1 MLFPVPLRELWC
13 RFMALSM
20 PHVWVDWV
28 SSPESHFPVSVLL
41 ISLQSYGGQG
51 EGSAL
56 GKVNEKHRCWWRG
69 EPMAALLLFPTIS
82 YRAFLKQS
90 GEGRRSRGHRS
101 CLLLVNPY
109 DWKYRVSSSPQIILI
124 LPDKLLL
131 FFPLLVYVSAS
142 SFVLRL

>member
-1 MLFPVPLRELWC
+1 MNSGVGSWRHPRRMCGWIGLVLQSLISQC
-13 RFMALSM
+13 
-20 PHVWVDWV
+20 
-28 SSPESHFPVSVLL
+28 SVLL

-56 GKVNEKHRCWWRG
+56 GKVNEKHGCWWRG

-90 GEGRRSRGHRS
+90 GAGRRSRGHRS

-109 DWKYRVSSSPQIILI
+109 DWKYRVSPSPQFILI

-131 FFPLLVYVSAS
+131 FFPLIPYLSAS

>member
-1 MLFPVPLRELWC
+1 ML
-13 RFMALSM
+13 
-20 PHVWVDWV
+20 HVWVDWV
-28 SSPESHFPVSVLL
+28 SSPESHFPVLSAAN
-41 ISLQSYGGQG
+41 QPAESYGGQG

-69 EPMAALLLFPTIS
+69 ESMAALLLFPTIS

-90 GEGRRSRGHRS
+90 GAGRRSRGHRS

-109 DWKYRVSSSPQIILI
+109 DWKYRVSPFPQIILI

-131 FFPLLVYVSAS
+131 FFPLIAYLSAS